1 MAYMNIE
8 GRLAVVA
15 PLDTAITTAAFFS
28 AADAIAGFI
37 ENVAVDLEEAPKP
50 AILPTPQGISAPM
63 SIVKAYN
70 QNAIQAVFLPSG

>member
-1 MAYMNIE
+1 
-8 GRLAVVA
+8 
-15 PLDTAITTAAFFS
+15 
-28 AADAIAGFI
+28 
-37 ENVAVDLEEAPKP
+37 LEEAPKP